1 MKKVQSVHLG
11 KRIKRDFPILNKKNR
26 KLIYLDSAATSLK
39 PKQVIKAVTSFYEKY
54 CANVHRGIYQES
66 EESTQAYENVREKVA
81 KLINVLSDEV
91 IFTRNTTE
99 AINLVAKVWGK
110 INIKRGDKILVSIM
124 EHHSNLLPWQVL
136 ARQKGAELIFL
147 DINDNGELNLLE
159 LNKLLPGV
167 SLVAIAHVSNM
178 LGTIN
183 PAEKIVKAAHQAG
196 ALVLVDGAQAIP
208 HMKVDINSLGCDF
221 YTFSGHKMLGPCGV
235 GVLWMKKNIAQTL
248 PPFLTG
254 GGMLSKVTLKNTI
267 YLDGPQKYEAG
278 TPNIEG
284 VIGLGAAIDYLK
296 DIGMNRIREHE
307 KDLTDYALTKLTEIK
322 NLTIYGPTDATLR
335 GGIISF
341 NIAGLHPHDLASML
355 DSYGIAVRAGHHCAM
370 PLHQRLGINGSA
382 RVSFYIYNSLRDI
395 DRLVQALKSILKIL
409 RRI

>member
-1 MKKVQSVHLG
+1 MKKVQGVCLD

-81 KLINVLSDEV
+81 KLINVLSGEV
-91 IFTRNTTE
+91 IFTGNTTE
-99 AINLVAKVWGK
+99 AINLVAKVWGE

-183 PAEKIVKAAHQAG
+183 PVEKIVKAAHQAG

-221 YTFSGHKMLGPCGV
+221 YTFSGHKMLGPSGV

-307 KDLTDYALTKLTEIK
+307 KGLTDYALTKLTEIK

-395 DRLVQALKSILKIL
+395 DRLAQTLKSITKTF
-409 RRI
+409 RI